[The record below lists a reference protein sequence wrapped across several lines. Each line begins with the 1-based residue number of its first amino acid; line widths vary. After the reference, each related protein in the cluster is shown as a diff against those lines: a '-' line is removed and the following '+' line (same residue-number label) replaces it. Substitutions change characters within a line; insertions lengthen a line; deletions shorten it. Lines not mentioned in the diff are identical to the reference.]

1 MRITFDN
8 TYSIFG
14 YGWSA
19 YLEDGIL
26 TIDYEAPREGGTL
39 YKGAYKGVETP
50 YLNEIKKEDPILY
63 NSIVKYFNR
72 LKE

>member
-26 TIDYEAPREGGTL
+26 TINYEAPREGGTL
-39 YKGAYKGVETP
+39 YKGKYKGVETP
-50 YLNEIKKEDPILY
+50 YLNEIKKEDTILY
-63 NSIVKYFNR
+63 NSIVKHFNT
-72 LKE
+72 